1 MAIKKVYC
9 YLVSTVEGCDFA
21 NVLLN
26 PQCHEPIS
34 LDKKEIEIKYVQEHS
49 GQIISGIFVA
59 IKKGGVPPEHVPGE
73 EDFSAIRLKEG
84 AGLAYPNAFLYIKK
98 NRVLLL
104 EYNKAGV
111 TSRNICEYF
120 EEVEKKE
127 DVEEINL
134 GLEILLTADAYERI
148 AKMDVI
154 EKFEIQIANP
164 TNLIRE
170 QYTESATIK
179 DFGKIAADLNATKSL
194 SMVVQGKIEDGGVD
208 KNKVKKAMR
217 DILHLGKRVSGIS
230 MSNKFVITG
239 KKTSEDG
246 LETFVEDTINLFVD
260 RISGVFKL
268 DEPPILD
275 SVQQHDRITGIKKV
289 YEQVKRDINRIVS
302 E

>member
-1 MAIKKVYC
+1 MAIKIVYC

-59 IKKGGVPPEHVPGE
+59 TKKGGVPPEHVPGE

-179 DFGKIAADLNATKSL
+179 DFGKIAPDLNATKSL
-194 SMVVQGKIEDGGVD
+194 SMVVQGKIEDG
-208 KNKVKKAMR
+208 
-217 DILHLGKRVSGIS
+217 
-230 MSNKFVITG
+230 
-239 KKTSEDG
+239 
-246 LETFVEDTINLFVD
+246 
-260 RISGVFKL
+260 
-268 DEPPILD
+268 
-275 SVQQHDRITGIKKV
+275 
-289 YEQVKRDINRIVS
+289 
-302 E
+302 

>member
-1 MAIKKVYC
+1 MAKKKVYC

-21 NVLLN
+21 DVLLN

-34 LDKKEIEIKYVQEHS
+34 LGKKEIEIKYVQEHS
-49 GQIISGIFVA
+49 GQMISGIFVVT
-59 IKKGGVPPEHVPGE
+59 KKDGVPPEHVPGE

-84 AGLAYPNAFLYIKK
+84 AGLAYPNAFLYIKRS
-98 NRVLLL
+98 RVLLV

-111 TSRNICEYF
+111 TPKNICEYF

-127 DVEEINL
+127 DIEEINL
-134 GLEILLTADAYERI
+134 GLEIVLTADAYERI

-154 EKFEIQIANP
+154 EKLEIQIANP

-170 QYTESATIK
+170 QYTESATIR
-179 DFGKIAADLNATKSL
+179 DFGKIATDLNATKSL
-194 SMVVQGKIEDGGVD
+194 SMVVQGKVEDGGVD
-208 KNKVKKAMR
+208 KNKVERAVR
-217 DILHLGKRVSGIS
+217 DILHLGRRVSGIS

-239 KKTSEDG
+239 KRTSEDG

-260 RISGVFKL
+260 RISGEFKL

-275 SVQQHDRITGIKKV
+275 GVQQHDRIAGIKTV
-289 YEQVKRDINRIVS
+289 YEKIKGDINRIVG